1 VMVGNMSAAYKWLDE
16 VMAHSDTD
24 IHYAVELCLT
34 YTCTF
39 STYKSR
45 QWFRH
50 HLITRYRRDNGD
62 G

>member
-1 VMVGNMSAAYKWLDE
+1 MILSAYAWLDD

-39 STYKSR
+39 SSYKAR
-45 QWFRH
+45 QCFRR
-50 HLITRYRRDNGD
+50 HLINRYKGEV
-62 G
+62 

>member
-1 VMVGNMSAAYKWLDE
+1 VIGTTLGAYAWLDD

-39 STYKSR
+39 SSYKAR
-45 QWFRH
+45 QRFRR
-50 HLITRYRRDNGD
+50 HLITRYRGQV
-62 G
+62 